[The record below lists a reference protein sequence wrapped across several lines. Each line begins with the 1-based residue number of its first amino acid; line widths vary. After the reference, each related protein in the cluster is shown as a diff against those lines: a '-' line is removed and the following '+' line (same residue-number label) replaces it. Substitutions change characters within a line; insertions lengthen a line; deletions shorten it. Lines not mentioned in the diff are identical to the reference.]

1 MFWNLTLRRQQV
13 FVREWIMYRYEKQL
27 NSIDLKKIEIV
38 GAEVQVKSTVDLF
51 GKKRSFIGKCFQS

>member
-1 MFWNLTLRRQQV
+1 
-13 FVREWIMYRYEKQL
+13 MYRYEKQL